1 MISQALVN
9 AQAALIAAR
18 QRSGVSYTPPTAL
31 PEPASGDTC
40 AHANIAEQLAATM
53 FIVAAAPEEPA
64 SRVIVRDAVNHHP
77 DVGIA
82 ALSAN
87 ESSHY
92 QLWLLLRLMDAT
104 GQGWVEQDWAFLHL
118 TESGSKWRQY
128 KRPRLRQL
136 LAEGNGRYWQT
147 DTTRIWLRKTVNVAA
162 SLGICHLNG
171 RFTTGGIDDIRGS
184 IAPFRAYLYSTWLGN
199 HRNPM
204 SRTTIERL
212 TGISASSQQ
221 RYSELANITTT
232 ENLAM
237 GPRLTAEGS
246 QEACWRHDGVF
257 EFIDHDGRQGPPH
270 RRYIAWHLPS
280 SYTSPTPVIGR
291 SQTRH
296 ANKQLAVL
304 VNITG
309 ASGNGQLF
317 AREHITRRFHA
328 NGKRAALA
336 ARRHDGGN
344 DMYWK
349 LSQARTGR
357 GLWQQLEAV
366 SQ

>member
-1 MISQALVN
+1 MISQHLLN
-9 AQAALIAAR
+9 AQAALLAAR
-18 QRSGVSYTPPTAL
+18 QRSGVSYRPPTC
-31 PEPASGDTC
+31 S
-40 AHANIAEQLAATM
+40 HANTLGEVSIAEQLMAM
-53 FIVAAAPEEPA
+53 MQVMPSPVPVEETRPA
-64 SRVIVRDAVNHHP
+64 SRVIVRDTVNHHP

-104 GQGWVEQDWAFLHL
+104 GQGHVDQEWAALHL
-118 TESGSKWRQY
+118 TGSASKWKQY

-136 LAEGNGRYWQT
+136 LAEGNGRYWET

-162 SLGICHLNG
+162 SLGISRLNG

-204 SRTTIERL
+204 SRATIERL
-212 TGISASSQQ
+212 TGISASTQQ
-221 RYSELANITTT
+221 RYSELADITTT

-237 GPRLTAEGS
+237 GPRLTAGSS
-246 QEACWRHDGVF
+246 QEAYWRHDGVF

-280 SYTSPTPVIGR
+280 SYTSPTPALGR

-309 ASGNGQLF
+309 APGNGQLF

-336 ARRHDGGN
+336 ARRTETGN